1 MTANK
6 DQGKK
11 HRPFLKVMLREW
23 DRIGSHRVY
32 WFLGILGPL
41 LAFLLVMNIFA
52 AGVPSNLPVA
62 VVNQDQTALS
72 RQLVRMLDASRIA
85 QTENKWSDLHQA
97 REALLKGE
105 VEAILYL
112 PKGFEQ
118 AVLKGEGS
126 TLDLMV
132 NNTNVLKGG
141 LLQSGIHRVLTTLST
156 GIKLQ
161 VATKKGLAPELAYG
175 QVYAVG
181 LDAHV
186 LFNPYTNYA
195 WFLVTALLPLL
206 VVVFTLLGAIYAIG
220 MEIREGTGGEWLAA
234 AGDSMLVALSGKL
247 LPHFL
252 LMLVNVAVM
261 HYMLARHLGF
271 PLQGYWA
278 AIMLAQVLLLLA
290 YQMVGVLLVALTA
303 NARLSLSLGSAY
315 AMLAFTYSGL
325 TFPVMGMP
333 LAARILAALFPYY
346 HWMKVFIGQAL
357 RAEPLQATVLPLSG
371 LLVFV
376 GLGLLCMPRLKRVL
390 LSERFRH
397 RC

>member
-6 DQGKK
+6 EQGGA
-11 HRPFLKVMLREW
+11 HRPLLRVLYREL
-23 DRIGSHRVY
+23 DRIGRHRVY
-32 WFLGILGPL
+32 WFLSILGPL

-85 QTENKWSDLHQA
+85 QTESKWSDLHQA
-97 REALLKGE
+97 REALLRGE
-105 VEAILYL
+105 VAAILYL

-141 LLQSGIHRVLTTLST
+141 LLQSGIHRVVSTLST

-220 MEIREGTGGEWLAA
+220 MEIREGTGREWLSA
-234 AGDSMLVALSGKL
+234 AGDSMLVALTGKL

-252 LMLVNVAVM
+252 LMLINVAVM
-261 HYMLARHLGF
+261 HFILARHLGF
-271 PLQGYWA
+271 PLRGYWG

-333 LAARILAALFPYY
+333 LAARVLAALFPYY

-357 RAEPLQATVLPLSG
+357 RAEPLRTTVLPLSG